1 MPAMACRHNPSKEFL
16 ALTWRRIPKTERPR
30 NIVPGKSESDAK
42 THRTS
47 KALREKI
54 YEDAGAMIC
63 ADSPVCERR
72 FGFYDL
78 AVRFEKRVCME
89 IDRTFLWSG
98 IDLQI
103 MTLRLS

>member
-1 MPAMACRHNPSKEFL
+1 MACRHNPSKEFL

-47 KALREKI
+47 KALRAKI
-54 YEDAGAMIC
+54 YEDAGAMLC
-63 ADSPVCERR
+63 ADSPECERR

-78 AVRFEKRVCME
+78 AVHFKQRVRKK
-89 IDRTFLWSG
+89 IDRTVQGFG
-98 IDLQI
+98 IDHQVT
-103 MTLRLS
+103 TLR